1 MATRRERINVG
12 EKAEKGYLTTTTAA
26 AFLYVLDSS
35 YKVVVAF
42 DLNGR
47 WQCAGELPSAQ
58 PPARSTREEL
68 DSKEVLKHARS
79 QQAELRPCGCEEARK
94 KRPEY
99 CNNLPRHFD
108 CVAGEEALL
117 CSSGAA
123 AAPTVSLRRQAYLID
138 KRPCQSSLQKLGNG
152 LISLFKLKEAYTLAG
167 QG

>member
-12 EKAEKGYLTTTTAA
+12 EKAEKGYLTTTAA

-79 QQAELRPCGCEEARK
+79 QQAATAVRMRRSEEKEAR
-94 KRPEY
+94 
-99 CNNLPRHFD
+99 
-108 CVAGEEALL
+108 
-117 CSSGAA
+117 
-123 AAPTVSLRRQAYLID
+123 I
-138 KRPCQSSLQKLGNG
+138 LQQFTK
-152 LISLFKLKEAYTLAG
+152 TL
-167 QG
+167 